1 MARNDAIPHGFAR
14 LNARGVP
21 VFAIAF
27 SFLLGMIVFLPFP
40 GWQELVGFI
49 SSATVL
55 AYATAPLAMGAL
67 RRSDPD
73 RPRPFRLPGG
83 TVSAAIAFIVANEIL
98 LFSGWTVTWKL
109 IVAIVLGF
117 ALLGIS
123 AATSKPEHRPKL
135 DWLSAVWLW
144 PYLIGI
150 GVITY
155 LSSFDKATPS
165 SVPLIGLHGPR
176 NTLTFGWDVLVM
188 AVFSVAIYVLAMR
201 MRLPDEQ
208 VREYVGDL
216 AAEAEEEQA
225 ELEGDES

>member
-1 MARNDAIPHGFAR
+1 VD
-14 LNARGVP
+14 
-21 VFAIAF
+21 
-27 SFLLGMIVFLPFP
+27 S
-40 GWQELVGFI
+40 EL
-49 SSATVL
+49 S
-55 AYATAPLAMGAL
+55 
-67 RRSDPD
+67 
-73 RPRPFRLPGG
+73 
-83 TVSAAIAFIVANEIL
+83 SAAIAFIVANEIL

-109 IVAIVLGF
+109 IVAILLGF